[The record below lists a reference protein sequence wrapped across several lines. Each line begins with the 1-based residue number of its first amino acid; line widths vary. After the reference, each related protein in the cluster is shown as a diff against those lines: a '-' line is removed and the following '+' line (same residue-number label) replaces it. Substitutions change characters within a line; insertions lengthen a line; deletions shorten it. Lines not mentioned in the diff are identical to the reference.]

1 VRYVSTRGNAPPAR
15 FDELLFAGLAPDG
28 GLYVPEA
35 WPSIDI
41 DEIRALVGLPYLQ
54 VVNRIVTP
62 YLKGSIEPRI
72 LEGIIEN
79 AYAGFEHTAV
89 APLRQLSSHEWMLEL
104 FHGPTLAFK
113 DFALQLLGKLFD
125 HSRSLKGEHITIV
138 AATSGDTGSAAID
151 ACRGL
156 DRVETFVLH
165 PKGRVSEVQRRQMTT
180 VVHRNIHN
188 IAVEGTFDDCQA
200 AVKAMFNDPE
210 FRDSYGLTAVN
221 SINWARVMSQI
232 AYYFYS
238 AASLGA
244 PDREIAFVVPTGN
257 FGDVYAGYAALCM
270 GLPIS
275 RLVVATN
282 RNDILSRFFT
292 SGEYRKDVVHPT
304 ISPSMDIQVSSN
316 FERLLFEGME
326 RDGEAIEAL
335 MARLNVDGGFR
346 VDSACL
352 ERLCQVFSAC
362 AVSEEETLEAISA
375 IWQES
380 QILIDPHTAV
390 GVAAMRAEFGGST
403 TPTVVLATAHPAKF
417 PDPVEK
423 ATGLRPALPP
433 HLSDLYNR
441 AEHFDTL
448 PNNVSAIQDYIR
460 ERIAVGLAQGRVT

>member
-1 VRYVSTRGNAPPAR
+1 MRYVSTRGNAPPAK

-35 WPSIDI
+35 WPSLDI

-156 DRVETFVLH
+156 DRVKTFVLH

-257 FGDVYAGYAALCM
+257 FGDVYAGYVADIDSRAPKRGDRFHNGNLQVDGSGDGRVPIRVGLWWIGSRGAADTVAN
-270 GLPIS
+270 GVPAGSFS
-275 RLVVATN
+275 RDGV
-282 RNDILSRFFT
+282 RRWISRFF
-292 SGEYRKDVVHPT
+292 
-304 ISPSMDIQVSSN
+304 
-316 FERLLFEGME
+316 
-326 RDGEAIEAL
+326 A
-335 MARLNVDGGFR
+335 GGHHSDHHLR
-346 VDSACL
+346 CYPDD
-352 ERLCQVFSAC
+352 LCVC
-362 AVSEEETLEAISA
+362 KV
-375 IWQES
+375 
-380 QILIDPHTAV
+380 
-390 GVAAMRAEFGGST
+390 
-403 TPTVVLATAHPAKF
+403 
-417 PDPVEK
+417 
-423 ATGLRPALPP
+423 
-433 HLSDLYNR
+433 
-441 AEHFDTL
+441 
-448 PNNVSAIQDYIR
+448 
-460 ERIAVGLAQGRVT
+460 